1 MQPAIPNAQHQR
13 RRAGFTIVELLVV
26 ILIIAAMIAISV
38 AVLGDSVTEARIQAT
53 RSTIRQLDS
62 MLQTRV
68 ETFGRLNLGPQ
79 AQQFKFLYDNAS
91 PTNSPPAVSLKV
103 AEIIVRKDRY
113 RGAFPQREVDLWG
126 LDGVPNTVDDAPLW
140 AIWNGRLSINNPST
154 GNPYRNDHNPLT
166 ESSEL
171 LYLALT
177 EGTVF
182 GGPSL
187 GIDRIP
193 AEHVQDT
200 DGDSM
205 LEFVDEW
212 GQPLRFYNWPTRLI
226 RPGGETSSPPS
237 TPVTF
242 AGIGVAYYTVTAG
255 ALMPGIPDT
264 ATDLN
269 FDNYAHPLNQ
279 DPDDPTGAL
288 VAAQNFSGIARD
300 PFNLGMLSNQAQ
312 PVTEDFY
319 GTLDTYYTP
328 LIVSGGPDESLG
340 LNEPT
345 TPGPERL
352 AQPLATGIGDTANLD
367 LLYDNITNRQR

>member
-38 AVLGDSVTEARIQAT
+38 AVMGDAVKDARIQAT

-68 ETFGRLNLGPQ
+68 ETFGRLNLRPQ
-79 AQQFKFLYDNAS
+79 AQRFKVLYDNAS
-91 PTNSPPAVSLKV
+91 PTNSPPVISLKV

-113 RGAFPQREVDLWG
+113 RSAFPQRLEDLWG
-126 LDGVPNTVDDAPLW
+126 LDGVPDTVDDAPLW
-140 AIWNGRLSINNPST
+140 FVWKQRTGATAGMPRPAGHST
-154 GNPYRNDHNPLT
+154 VS

-171 LYLALT
+171 LYLSLT
-177 EGTVF
+177 EGTIF

-193 AEHVQDT
+193 AEHVQDGDN
-200 DGDSM
+200 DGVQ
-205 LEFVDEW
+205 EFVDEW

-242 AGIGVAYYTVTAG
+242 GGIGVAYYTVTAG

-279 DPDDPTGAL
+279 DPDDQTGAL

-300 PFNLGMLSNQAQ
+300 FFQLGTLSNQAQ

-328 LIVSGGPDESLG
+328 LIVSGGPDEVLG

-345 TPGPERL
+345 TAGPERL